1 MTYSV
6 RTIPARS
13 WLAKTMSVLLSVM
26 SCLLIATPCRS
37 ETKPRAAA
45 SPNFVF
51 ILVDDLG
58 WSDLGCYGNR
68 FIETP
73 FIDALCADGMRFTA
87 GYTAPVCTSSRGMIL
102 SGQSSARTGL
112 YKVPFPGN
120 DRPWAR
126 VIPPEN
132 WGVAPVGAKPIGAV
146 LKSGGYTSKLIGKVH
161 VPKAFLEGMDG
172 ATNVERAQSTLGRHL
187 YERVVAFAA
196 KNPGKQVGS
205 ITQQAIEFIASNSDR
220 PFFCY
225 VGHHV
230 PHIPLVAREELTV
243 KYEEKSRRHSSLI
256 HPHYAAMC
264 EAMDESV
271 GLILDTLDHLNLADN
286 TMVVFFSDNGGVQH
300 CFYDERGEQI
310 TDTSPLRGEK
320 GGVYEGGIRV
330 PMIVRWPGHVAPGSI
345 CDTPVI
351 STDFLPTFSE
361 GHFIMPSRLAGFGYL
376 DAVRE
381 VFPGGGEHVD
391 LIPNPPQRKRFNLR
405 YPRPVLD
412 D

>member
-1 MTYSV
+1 M
-6 RTIPARS
+6 
-13 WLAKTMSVLLSVM
+13 
-26 SCLLIATPCRS
+26 
-37 ETKPRAAA
+37 
-45 SPNFVF
+45 
-51 ILVDDLG
+51 
-58 WSDLGCYGNR
+58 
-68 FIETP
+68 
-73 FIDALCADGMRFTA
+73 
-87 GYTAPVCTSSRGMIL
+87 
-102 SGQSSARTGL
+102 
-112 YKVPFPGN
+112 
-120 DRPWAR
+120 
-126 VIPPEN
+126 
-132 WGVAPVGAKPIGAV
+132 
-146 LKSGGYTSKLIGKVH
+146 
-161 VPKAFLEGMDG
+161 
-172 ATNVERAQSTLGRHL
+172 
-187 YERVVAFAA
+187 
-196 KNPGKQVGS
+196 
-205 ITQQAIEFIASNSDR
+205 
-220 PFFCY
+220 
-225 VGHHV
+225 
-230 PHIPLVAREELTV
+230 TV